1 MSWILS
7 VQCNGIDEIAIEEHK
22 FGGDIQIK

>member
-1 MSWILS
+1 MDFVS
-7 VQCNGIDEIAIEEHK
+7 VQCNGIDEIAIEEQE